1 VWRVGAAVV
10 SGGAPEH
17 HLMAVRRRGIGRP
30 HLIASWVSRSSLQL
44 EQLGRNNTVIPP
56 PESGR
61 RTECLSSFPFAA
73 SF

>member
-44 EQLGRNNTVIPP
+44 EQLGSEQYGDP
-56 PESGR
+56 
-61 RTECLSSFPFAA
+61 AA
-73 SF
+73 